1 MGDFCVIYFSSQV
14 HDGRQFPYP
23 GEEYSTQEAAEEG
36 LLEAVANRTDIDL
49 DVVKKLSFILSGYD
63 LDAVQNIKLALSG
76 FDLDVVKRVFI
87 ALGQHYISSDDDS
100 EAVSKEKV
108 DRVDRFATMKSLSVL

>member
-1 MGDFCVIYFSSQV
+1 MDYFCVIYYSSQV
-14 HDGRQFPYP
+14 HDGRQHPIP

-36 LLEAVANRTDIDL
+36 LLEAVARETDIDL
-49 DVVKKLSFILSGYD
+49 DVVKKLSFILSGDD

-87 ALGQHYISSDDDS
+87 ALGQHYIRSDEEP
-100 EAVSKEKV
+100 EAVTKEKV